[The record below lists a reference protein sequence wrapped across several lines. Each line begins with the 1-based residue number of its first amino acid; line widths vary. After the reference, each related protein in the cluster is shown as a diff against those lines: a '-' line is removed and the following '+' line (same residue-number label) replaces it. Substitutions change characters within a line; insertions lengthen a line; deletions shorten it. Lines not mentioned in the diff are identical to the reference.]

1 MATKDK
7 LVNLEV
13 LKTSQDFM
21 GEKVA
26 DVKGAYGDAIG
37 TVSEYVDLTAK
48 FEGGYI
54 ATNKSVGDDVPLMV
68 VSPTGSYTHAVVDCA
83 PGDVFQITVQG
94 NTTQMCYCFI
104 DSSGKCL
111 ENGGTGQFD
120 FRKTAPANATK
131 LVVNDK
137 SGTPVLKRIKGSNEF
152 AAVKHEVELLDT
164 SCYSVYGPNLLDESK
179 WELGNIDNNG
189 VEVDVVTVERTGFIP
204 VDPSRGILYF
214 IRTSADPTYALNIR
228 YYTSQKVFDSRE
240 AVFSS
245 SGSGSTALT
254 KSINI
259 PATAAY
265 FRLTATKAR
274 SGNICV
280 SYDQL
285 ASYVPYQE
293 TKSPKAGT
301 FNGKKIV
308 LMGDSIFGNFSG
320 DYGERIGIGNLISR
334 KTGATVI
341 NCAFGGS
348 RMAYRHGSALET
360 EGQAL
365 SASDLQAAIDASKEE
380 HDPTVEGH
388 ETDWYTADIAYACW
402 NELSGVELARAIA
415 AGSFAAQTVAAANI
429 VKNRPSPYYFVERV
443 AAMADIPW
451 NTVDYIVW
459 NFGTNDFATEV
470 KLADTTDTTN
480 LYAYDNAYRTAIE
493 AILTAYPNIR
503 IIPVTPGWRFFNSGS
518 PDYTYI
524 DDSNTH
530 TMDDYEGT
538 SRLLTAFLEKAQSIA
553 REYQLPCIDN
563 YYTLGANRFTR
574 LGFFDYTDGTHP
586 NTEGRERIAEHI
598 ASQLDSVV

>member
-1 MATKDK
+1 MAIKDK
-7 LVNLEV
+7 NVKLEV
-13 LKTSQDFM
+13 LKTSQDYLDDKI
-21 GEKVA
+21 GDLKS
-26 DVKGAYGDAIG
+26 AYGSAIG
-37 TVSEYVDLTAK
+37 GISEYADLTAA
-48 FEGGYI
+48 FTGGYI
-54 ATNKSVGDDVPLMV
+54 ATNKSVGDDVPLTV
-68 VSPTGSYTHAVVDCA
+68 LSPTGSYTHAVVDCD

-104 DSSGKCL
+104 DSAGKCI
-111 ENGGTGQFD
+111 ENGGTGLFD
-120 FRKTAPANATK
+120 FRKTAPANAAR
-131 LVVNDK
+131 LIVNDR

-189 VEVDVVTVERTGFIP
+189 VETDTVTVERTGFIP
-204 VDPSRGILYF
+204 VDASRGKLYF
-214 IRTSADPTYALNIR
+214 IRTSADPAYALNIR
-228 YYTSQKVFDSRE
+228 YYTSQKGFDGRAS
-240 AVFSS
+240 VFSS
-245 SGSGSTALT
+245 SGSYSDALT
-254 KSINI
+254 NSVDI

-265 FRLTATKAR
+265 FRVTASRNR
-274 SGNICV
+274 SGNICA
-280 SYDQL
+280 SYDEL
-285 ASYVPYQE
+285 AGYVPYSE
-293 TKSPKAGT
+293 TKSPKTGT
-301 FNGKKIV
+301 FYGKKIV

-348 RMAYRHGSALET
+348 RMAYRHGSSLET

-365 SASDLQAAIDASKEE
+365 SASDLQAAIDASKAE

-388 ETDWYTADIAYACW
+388 ETDWYTTDIAYACW

-415 AGSFAAQTVAAANI
+415 SGNFAAQTVAAANI
-429 VKNRPSPYYFVERV
+429 VKNRPSPYYFSERV
-443 AAMADIPW
+443 AAMADIQW

-459 NFGTNDFATEV
+459 NFGTNDFATGV
-470 KLADTTDTTN
+470 KLSDTTDTGN
-480 LYAYDNAYRTAIE
+480 LYAYDNAYRTAVE

-503 IIPVTPGWRFFNSGS
+503 IVPCTPGWRFFSSDS

-538 SRLLTAFLEKAQSIA
+538 SRLLTAFVEKVQTIA
-553 REYQLPCIDN
+553 REYQMPCIDN

-574 LGFFDYTDGTHP
+574 LVFFDYTDGTHP
-586 NTEGRERIAEHI
+586 NAEGRERIAEHI